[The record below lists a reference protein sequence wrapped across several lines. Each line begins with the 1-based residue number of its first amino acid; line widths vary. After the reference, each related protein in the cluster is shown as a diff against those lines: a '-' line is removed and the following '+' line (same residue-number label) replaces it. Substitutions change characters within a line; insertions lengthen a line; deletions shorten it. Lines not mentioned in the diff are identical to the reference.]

1 MHRPTRWTTHWDDVA
16 ATMNRTRSFLKSDRM
31 LDVMCE
37 TSSTDRFGAI
47 RLAKRA
53 LAPL

>member
-1 MHRPTRWTTHWDDVA
+1 MHRPTRWKTLWDDVA
-16 ATMNRTRSFLKSDRM
+16 ATMNGTRSFLMGDRI
-31 LDVMCE
+31 LDVMYQ
-37 TSSTDRFGAI
+37 TSFTDQSGAI